1 MTSFPEIVINHIQQ
15 ILTRY
20 WGYST
25 FRSLQQE
32 IILSVLD
39 GKDTLALMPTGGG
52 KSICFQVPAMAKEGL
67 CLVVSPLIAL
77 MKDQVE
83 HLKAKGIPA
92 VSIVSGMSKNEIDI
106 ALAC

>member
-77 MKDQVE
+77 MKDQV
-83 HLKAKGIPA
+83 
-92 VSIVSGMSKNEIDI
+92 
-106 ALAC
+106 